1 MTHNSL
7 YHHGR
12 PESGN
17 FSSALNFSDS
27 CEKTATMERL
37 KLKDRILDN
46 IARAVKGIQDLQAC
60 KGDPETASPL
70 TNQDREI
77 QALCE
82 HLDHAFLHGL
92 RNVTKGYWVVVPHFT
107 RKDAIKQILGMGNVT
122 TDLGRGR
129 AWLYLALNENALES
143 YLRVFQENSQLVR
156 KYYVRHALL
165 RDEQRLLVMTTLASG
180 LEYLKFELDVDVPYL
195 DLTSSLPL
203 SRDERYSEYDD
214 DRISQQSLDAVS
226 TASSASSY
234 TTGSGF
240 TTGSEFTT
248 PGSDSAICV
257 RSEFVDIEY
266 VAPGASVEGAL
277 PNGPTRK
284 EKTPEK
290 AQRPETLERTFRI
303 SRISDPGATP
313 KASSDS
319 GGLEVIR
326 KKTKKGGKKKKAV
339 AKQQD
344 ATPSPTASEESSRAS
359 SSSGIDV
366 QNTGEGQSV
375 SNNEGRNEGLEEN
388 RSSAKMEA
396 TEQSTGT
403 NEVSREVTGPAGQG
417 SNQGGQGES
426 RGGTEGGAQGGH
438 PPQQN
443 VQAQAA
449 GFVNDL
455 ELLLTNNN
463 EDLNSNPTNCTDQTC
478 HAHTYGLP
486 PPNPPPAV
494 MATGNEENNIED
506 DDVDLQGNFSHSPV
520 FSSLPN
526 EVPLSE
532 EIAEAERLRRQQ
544 YDDEEDDD
552 SVTLGSSYQSD
563 AGSYS
568 GSDNMEYRTGLGKD
582 SSPRGSQ
589 GSPRPQRPAR
599 LNPFDRDSPRRGRGA
614 DQRDGQ
620 KERDWEEKNGDTEK
634 EEEEN
639 LVMKRTTPDSHDADV
654 KVDNNTLLFL
664 MLEVFKEEGEQFS
677 KMFRMS
683 TGHMEGDLH
692 SVYVLITDFC
702 MYLLRKGS
710 GDQQFECE
718 DAIRHNDLDYISISL
733 NHQYVQ
739 IVCTNRR
746 KQFWVDTGDELLTR
760 MFVTHLHAAMST
772 GFRIEPFPA
781 VLTDATTQK
790 IALRK
795 WAAKEAKC
803 NTSDIDLLLYT
814 LVHWWD
820 PQDFALT
827 PSDSGQ
833 PSSLRDGITKDGV
846 LLYKAA
852 TGYLRGTTWKS
863 GFFLLSNGMLYQYG
877 QRSDVVPQMSI
888 QLTGPDCNGC
898 RRINAGE
905 KLHSFEILLTDRAS
919 LELAATSD
927 LEVQEWLQALC
938 QAVSQGVPEKGE
950 PPSSVVPCCLA
961 LTSLKLFACHE
972 DCQTSFFRSLG
983 SVGLKDISGLSVDE
997 EIDYYCIVE
1006 LDDEQDPWVLYFNCT
1021 HEQRKFIHVL
1031 QEAWSE
1037 LFQVDLPVTPL
1048 EDDIRRRKCREGLVS
1063 VQKNRR

>member
-1 MTHNSL
+1 M
-7 YHHGR
+7 
-12 PESGN
+12 
-17 FSSALNFSDS
+17 
-27 CEKTATMERL
+27 
-37 KLKDRILDN
+37 KLTGPN
-46 IARAVKGIQDLQAC
+46 A
-60 KGDPETASPL
+60 
-70 TNQDREI
+70 
-77 QALCE
+77 
-82 HLDHAFLHGL
+82 
-92 RNVTKGYWVVVPHFT
+92 
-107 RKDAIKQILGMGNVT
+107 
-122 TDLGRGR
+122 LGR
-129 AWLYLALNENALES
+129 
-143 YLRVFQENSQLVR
+143 
-156 KYYVRHALL
+156 
-165 RDEQRLLVMTTLASG
+165 
-180 LEYLKFELDVDVPYL
+180 
-195 DLTSSLPL
+195 
-203 SRDERYSEYDD
+203 
-214 DRISQQSLDAVS
+214 
-226 TASSASSY
+226 
-234 TTGSGF
+234 
-240 TTGSEFTT
+240 
-248 PGSDSAICV
+248 
-257 RSEFVDIEY
+257 
-266 VAPGASVEGAL
+266 
-277 PNGPTRK
+277 
-284 EKTPEK
+284 
-290 AQRPETLERTFRI
+290 
-303 SRISDPGATP
+303 
-313 KASSDS
+313 
-319 GGLEVIR
+319 
-326 KKTKKGGKKKKAV
+326 
-339 AKQQD
+339 
-344 ATPSPTASEESSRAS
+344 
-359 SSSGIDV
+359 
-366 QNTGEGQSV
+366 
-375 SNNEGRNEGLEEN
+375 
-388 RSSAKMEA
+388 
-396 TEQSTGT
+396 
-403 NEVSREVTGPAGQG
+403 
-417 SNQGGQGES
+417 
-426 RGGTEGGAQGGH
+426 
-438 PPQQN
+438 
-443 VQAQAA
+443 
-449 GFVNDL
+449 
-455 ELLLTNNN
+455 
-463 EDLNSNPTNCTDQTC
+463 
-478 HAHTYGLP
+478 
-486 PPNPPPAV
+486 
-494 MATGNEENNIED
+494 
-506 DDVDLQGNFSHSPV
+506 
-520 FSSLPN
+520 
-526 EVPLSE
+526 
-532 EIAEAERLRRQQ
+532 
-544 YDDEEDDD
+544 
-552 SVTLGSSYQSD
+552 
-563 AGSYS
+563 
-568 GSDNMEYRTGLGKD
+568 D
-582 SSPRGSQ
+582 SSPGGSQ

-614 DQRDGQ
+614 DERDGQ
-620 KERDWEEKNGDTEK
+620 NERSWEEKNGDSEEK

-639 LVMKRTTPDSHDADV
+639 LMMKRTTPDSHDADI
-654 KVDNNTLLFL
+654 KVDNNTLLYL

-746 KQFWVDTGDELLTR
+746 KQFWVDSGDELLTR

-803 NTSDIDLLLYT
+803 NTSELDLLLYT

-820 PQDFALT
+820 PQDFART

-833 PSSLRDGITKDGV
+833 PSSLHDGVTKDGV

-898 RRINAGE
+898 RRINSGE

-1037 LFQVDLPVTPL
+1037 LFQVDLPVAPL